1 MINKRK
7 LNMGIMHMVY
17 AVTCP
22 YCDAEPLMRCA
33 NGTRAMVGDVH
44 WSRFGYAIELAQ
56 ESFNNRK
63 IERFNERLCD
73 E

>member
-44 WSRFGYAIELAQ
+44 WSRCG
-56 ESFNNRK
+56 
-63 IERFNERLCD
+63 
-73 E
+73 